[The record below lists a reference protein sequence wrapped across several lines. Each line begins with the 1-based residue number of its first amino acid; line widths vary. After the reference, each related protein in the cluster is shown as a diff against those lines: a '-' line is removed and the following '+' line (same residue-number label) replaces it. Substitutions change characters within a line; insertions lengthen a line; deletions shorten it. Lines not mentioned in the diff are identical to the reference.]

1 MPERKKLGF
10 KISIETGPVKI
21 TIGFKEILILLSL
34 LGIGGNSV
42 KGHFADRFGFKQD
55 QVITANDA
63 YQDSMITELRADMFI
78 LKEYIKER
86 AMIPVELKR
95 HPSVSPEEV
104 EEIAIGT
111 FEKLEIKKE
120 KILVKKF
127 EEDSIRKAR
136 LYEDV
141 GAVQMTIPN
150 KSNTEV
156 FRMEKYDLRIYKE
169 ERRELD
175 SDNPDELIRIK
186 ELDKK
191 IGEIEKQLEKE
202 GKR

>member
-1 MPERKKLGF
+1 MPEKRKLGF

-42 KGHFADRFGFKQD
+42 KDHFADKFGFKQD

-95 HPSVSPEEV
+95 HPSVSPEEAK
-104 EEIAIGT
+104 EIAIST
-111 FEKLEIKKE
+111 FGNLESKKEEILIEKLKE
-120 KILVKKF
+120 DFV
-127 EEDSIRKAR
+127 RKAK
-136 LYEDV
+136 LYEDI
-141 GAVQMTIPN
+141 GTVQMVIPN
-150 KSNTEV
+150 KSIKDV
-156 FRMEKYDLRIYKE
+156 DRMDRYDLEMYRE
-169 ERRELD
+169 ERKELD
-175 SDNPDELIRIK
+175 ADDPDNIIRIK
-186 ELDKK
+186 ELDKN
-191 IGEIEKQLEKE
+191 IEEIEKRLKK
-202 GKR
+202 GG

>member
-63 YQDSMITELRADMFI
+63 YQDSMITELRADMFV

-95 HPSVSPEEV
+95 HPSVSPKEAKEIV
-104 EEIAIGT
+104 TSTFEDLESKKEEILI
-111 FEKLEIKKE
+111 E
-120 KILVKKF
+120 KF
-127 EEDSIRKAR
+127 EEDAVRKAK
-136 LYEDV
+136 LYEDI

-150 KSNTEV
+150 KSNAEV

-202 GKR
+202 DRR